1 MENRQKMYLWIMIC
15 IYFLFLNLLVSLYE
29 FFSCIIWNKIG
40 ILICFFTSPK
50 CTLIIVFFSWNQ
62 LSTGFT
68 KNLKKLKN
76 FFHEMAQRVA
86 YYIFIGP
93 AGRLTLFIGLEGQ
106 QSFSEGWK
114 NYNGKERQKIFWNSR
129 KSREGN

>member
-1 MENRQKMYLWIMIC
+1 MYLWILIC
-15 IYFLFLNLLVSLYE
+15 IYFLFLNLFVSLYE

-114 NYNGKERQKIFWNSR
+114 NYNRVKKDRKYFEIQGNPEKEIK
-129 KSREGN
+129 E